1 MIQENIKPLKKRS
14 TNIKTASQYYQ
25 LKKRTIDIKTIITFI
40 YSRLQ
45 EQTLAIEEKKQQY

>member
-14 TNIKTASQYYQ
+14 TNIKTVSQYYQ

-45 EQTLAIEEKKQQY
+45 EQTLAIQEKKQQY